1 MKPSIA
7 IHLSDVVFRYVETGK
22 RNILDHVSLD
32 IEEGGIT
39 VLMGSSGCGK
49 STLAAVLAGLY
60 PENGGFLESGT
71 IELYGHPVSTMN
83 QQERAAY
90 LTMLFQNPD
99 LQFCMDT
106 LRREMQFCMENI
118 CVPKEEMDRRIGD
131 AARILGM
138 ETLLDRK
145 LVTLSG
151 GEKQKAAICCLYV
164 MESKCILLDEAF
176 ANIDSQ
182 SVTELVSLL
191 LKLKQLGRT
200 IVAIDHQ
207 LGHWADAADEIIV
220 LGEGGKVLQR
230 GIRPEQLE
238 EFYSLFER
246 EGLYY
251 PGRTAAGRD
260 FMAGASALSTEP
272 DISGTG
278 CTRSGSAK
286 VSASA
291 ITFRDVSIARTSDAR
306 GSSRN
311 TSDTLHTPGGH
322 ASHFRLFRKNK
333 GDDRGAAGSKGDLSG
348 AQSEQ
353 YLLSHVDADF
363 PKGAMTAVLGPSG
376 SGKTTTFLSVL
387 KQHPYEGHILIDG
400 MDLSQIKKKELFAR
414 AGIVFQNPG
423 NQFITQNVTEEVKS
437 STRIWNEDLTDE
449 QCEKQAFALLKEY
462 GLERYHRYSPYMLS
476 QGQQRRLAVL
486 SILAGRQQILFLDEP
501 TYGQDYRSTMAIMEQ
516 LSRKVKEDGLTVIFI
531 THDQELAAV
540 WADKIYCL
548 QGQKFNEMMP
558 DLIFADNAHPM
569 GKRVFINPMTNK
581 SGNVIS
587 DENGPESREGRRT
600 P

>member
-7 IHLSDVVFRYVETGK
+7 IHLSDVVFRYVESGK

-71 IELYGHPVSTMN
+71 IELYGHPVSAMN

-118 CVPKEEMDRRIGD
+118 CVPKEEMDHRIES
-131 AARILGM
+131 AARTLGM
-138 ETLLDRK
+138 EALLDQK

-151 GEKQKAAICCLYV
+151 GEKQKAALCCLYV

-176 ANIDSQ
+176 ANIDSR

-191 LKLKQLGRT
+191 LKLKQHGRT
-200 IVAIDHQ
+200 IIAIDHQ

-230 GIRPEQLE
+230 GISPDQLE
-238 EFYSLFER
+238 EFYPLFEQ

-251 PGRTAAGRD
+251 PGRAASGRNCTPDSAAGLKS
-260 FMAGASALSTEP
+260 G
-272 DISGTG
+272 DI
-278 CTRSGSAK
+278 A
-286 VSASA
+286 VS
-291 ITFRDVSIARTSDAR
+291 FRDLSILRTSDKRA
-306 GSSRN
+306 SR
-311 TSDTLHTPGGH
+311 
-322 ASHFRLFRKNK
+322 FR
-333 GDDRGAAGSKGDLSG
+333 
-348 AQSEQ
+348 Q
-353 YLLSHVDADF
+353 YLLSHVNADF

-387 KQHPYEGHILIDG
+387 KQHPYEGSILIDG
-400 MDLSQIKKKELFAR
+400 TDLSRIKKKELFAK

-437 STRIWNEDLTDE
+437 SIRIWNKDLSDE
-449 QCEKQAFALLKEY
+449 QCEKQALALLKEY

-516 LSRKVKEDGLTVIFI
+516 LSRKVKDDGLTVIFI
-531 THDQELAAV
+531 THDQELAEV
-540 WADKIYCL
+540 WADKIYQL
-548 QGQKFNEMMP
+548 QGQRF
-558 DLIFADNAHPM
+558 
-569 GKRVFINPMTNK
+569 V
-581 SGNVIS
+581 
-587 DENGPESREGRRT
+587 EGRRT
-600 P
+600 S

>member
-7 IHLSDVVFRYVETGK
+7 IHLSDVVFRYVESGK

-71 IELYGHPVSTMN
+71 IELYGHPVSAMN

-106 LRREMQFCMENI
+106 LRQEMQFCMENI
-118 CVPKEEMDRRIGD
+118 CVPKEEMDRRIES
-131 AARILGM
+131 AARTLGM
-138 ETLLDRK
+138 EALLNQK

-151 GEKQKAAICCLYV
+151 GEKQKAALCCLYV

-176 ANIDSQ
+176 ANIDSR

-191 LKLKQLGRT
+191 LKLKQHGRT
-200 IVAIDHQ
+200 IIAIDHQ

-230 GIRPEQLE
+230 GIHPDQLE
-238 EFYSLFER
+238 KFYPLFEQ

-251 PGRTAAGRD
+251 PGRTASQRSF
-260 FMAGASALSTEP
+260 FMADAAADHKPETAASYNSGPSTQQ
-272 DISGTG
+272 DQK
-278 CTRSGSAK
+278 SAA
-286 VSASA
+286 VS
-291 ITFRDVSIARTSDAR
+291 FRDLSILRTSDKRA
-306 GSSRN
+306 SR
-311 TSDTLHTPGGH
+311 
-322 ASHFRLFRKNK
+322 FR
-333 GDDRGAAGSKGDLSG
+333 
-348 AQSEQ
+348 Q

-387 KQHPYEGHILIDG
+387 KQHPYEGSILIDG
-400 MDLSQIKKKELFAR
+400 TDLSRIKKKELFAK

-437 STRIWNEDLTDE
+437 SIRIWNKDLSDE
-449 QCEKQAFALLKEY
+449 QCEEQALALLKEY

-501 TYGQDYRSTMAIMEQ
+501 TYGQDYRSTMAIMDQ
-516 LSRKVKEDGLTVIFI
+516 LSRKVKNDGLTVIFI
-531 THDQELAAV
+531 THDQELAEV
-540 WADKIYCL
+540 WADKIYQL
-548 QGQKFNEMMP
+548 QGQR
-558 DLIFADNAHPM
+558 L
-569 GKRVFINPMTNK
+569 V
-581 SGNVIS
+581 
-587 DENGPESREGRRT
+587 EGRRT
-600 P
+600 S

>member
-7 IHLSDVVFRYVETGK
+7 IHLSDVVFRYVESGK

-71 IELYGHPVSTMN
+71 IELYGHPVSAMN

-118 CVPKEEMDRRIGD
+118 CVPKEEMDRRIEE
-131 AARILGM
+131 AARTLGT
-138 ETLLDRK
+138 EALLDQK

-151 GEKQKAAICCLYV
+151 GEKQKAALCCLYV

-176 ANIDSQ
+176 ANIDSR

-230 GIRPEQLE
+230 GIRPDRLE
-238 EFYSLFER
+238 EFYPLFEQ

-251 PGRTAAGRD
+251 PGRTASQRSI
-260 FMAGASALSTEP
+260 FMADSAADHKSETAASYNSGPSTQQDQKP
-272 DISGTG
+272 
-278 CTRSGSAK
+278 AA
-286 VSASA
+286 VS
-291 ITFRDVSIARTSDAR
+291 FRDVSILRVSDAQASGR
-306 GSSRN
+306 SASGSVQ
-311 TSDTLHTPGGH
+311 TSGRHTP
-322 ASHFRLFRKNK
+322 HFRFFRKNK
-333 GDDRGAAGSKGDLSG
+333 IDDSEAVSG
-348 AQSEQ
+348 KSGRSGEQSAQ
-353 YLLSHVDADF
+353 YLLSHVSADF

-387 KQHPYEGHILIDG
+387 KQHPYEGSILIDG
-400 MDLSQIKKKELFAR
+400 TDLSRIKKKELFAK

-437 STRIWNEDLTDE
+437 SIRIWNKDLSDE
-449 QCEKQAFALLKEY
+449 QCEKQALALLKEY

-516 LSRKVKEDGLTVIFI
+516 LNRKVKDDGLTVIFI
-531 THDQELAAV
+531 THDQELAEV
-540 WADKIYCL
+540 WADKIYQL
-548 QGQKFNEMMP
+548 QGQR
-558 DLIFADNAHPM
+558 L
-569 GKRVFINPMTNK
+569 V
-581 SGNVIS
+581 
-587 DENGPESREGRRT
+587 EGRRT
-600 P
+600 S

>member
-7 IHLSDVVFRYVETGK
+7 IHLSDVVFRYVESGK

-60 PENGGFLESGT
+60 PENGGFLESGS
-71 IELYGHPVSTMN
+71 IELYGHPVSAMN

-118 CVPKEEMDRRIGD
+118 CVPKEEMDRRIVD
-131 AARILGM
+131 AARTLGM
-138 ETLLDRK
+138 EPLLDQK

-151 GEKQKAAICCLYV
+151 GEKQKAALCCLYV

-176 ANIDSQ
+176 ANIDSR

-191 LKLKQLGRT
+191 LKLKQHGRT
-200 IVAIDHQ
+200 IIAIDHQ

-230 GIRPEQLE
+230 GISPDQLE
-238 EFYSLFER
+238 EFYPLFEQ

-251 PGRTAAGRD
+251 PGRTASQRSF
-260 FMAGASALSTEP
+260 FMADAAAGHKPETAASYNSESSTQQDQKP
-272 DISGTG
+272 
-278 CTRSGSAK
+278 AA
-286 VSASA
+286 VS
-291 ITFRDVSIARTSDAR
+291 FRDLSILRTSDAR
-306 GSSRN
+306 ASGRNASSSVQ
-311 TSDTLHTPGGH
+311 TSGRHTPR
-322 ASHFRLFRKNK
+322 FR
-333 GDDRGAAGSKGDLSG
+333 
-348 AQSEQ
+348 Q
-353 YLLSHVDADF
+353 YLLSHVDVDF

-387 KQHPYEGHILIDG
+387 KQHPYEGSILIDG
-400 MDLSQIKKKELFAR
+400 TDLSRIKKKELFAK

-437 STRIWNEDLTDE
+437 SIRIWNNDLSDE
-449 QCEKQAFALLKEY
+449 QCEKQALALLKEY

-501 TYGQDYRSTMAIMEQ
+501 TYGQDYRSTMVIMDQ
-516 LSRKVKEDGLTVIFI
+516 LSRKVKDDGLTVVFI
-531 THDQELAAV
+531 THDQELAEV
-540 WADKIYCL
+540 WADKIYQL
-548 QGQKFNEMMP
+548 QGQR
-558 DLIFADNAHPM
+558 L
-569 GKRVFINPMTNK
+569 V
-581 SGNVIS
+581 
-587 DENGPESREGRRT
+587 EGRRT
-600 P
+600 S